1 MYVCVLG
8 RGLKQSLKVLG
19 RIYVKS
25 SLWLSI
31 TYVYS
36 ISLFTRIEMTNQA
49 VCQSDRGVRYRM
61 PKAR

>member
-36 ISLFTRIEMTNQA
+36 ISLFTRIERQIKLR
-49 VCQSDRGVRYRM
+49 VKYRM
-61 PKAR
+61 PKGR

>member
-36 ISLFTRIEMTNQA
+36 ISLFTMIEMTNQA
-49 VCQSDRGVRYRM
+49 ACQI
-61 PKAR
+61 